1 MIDWH
6 SHILP
11 GIDDG
16 PANMGQ
22 SLEMAASLADAG
34 FTTVYCT
41 PHLIRGCYDATNDE
55 VCRAVAELQER
66 LNAAAIPL
74 VLFAGREYCL
84 DEYFPAALQTPL
96 ALGDSRLILVEIP
109 AHIACDTAR
118 NLIYDVVLSGF
129 TPVIAH
135 PERCPL
141 LALPARRT
149 ESAGILG
156 TINSLLNSHRG
167 NCAKQNSPNASG
179 NQLLDYLREL
189 GCSFQGNLGSFSGF
203 YGRQVKAAAEAL
215 QQLGIYDRY
224 GSDLHNP
231 EQAKKVLGGACALL
245 NMRNVQQLNRN
256 K

>member
-16 PANMGQ
+16 PANMDQ
-22 SLEMAASLADAG
+22 ALAMAASMADAG

-55 VCRAVAELQER
+55 VCRGVAELQER
-66 LNAAAIPL
+66 LDAAGIQL
-74 VLFAGREYCL
+74 TLFAGREYCL
-84 DEYFPAALQTPL
+84 DEYFPAAMKKPL
-96 ALGDSRLILVEIP
+96 PLGDSRLILMEIP
-109 AHIACDTAR
+109 SLMACDTAR

-149 ESAGILG
+149 ESTGILG
-156 TINSLLNSHRG
+156 TINGLLKSHRG
-167 NCAKQNSPNASG
+167 NGAKQNPSGVSG
-179 NQLLDYLREL
+179 NQLLDYLHEL

-231 EQAKKVLGGACALL
+231 EQAKKVLGGAFALL
-245 NMRNVQQLNRN
+245 NRQDVQ
-256 K
+256 